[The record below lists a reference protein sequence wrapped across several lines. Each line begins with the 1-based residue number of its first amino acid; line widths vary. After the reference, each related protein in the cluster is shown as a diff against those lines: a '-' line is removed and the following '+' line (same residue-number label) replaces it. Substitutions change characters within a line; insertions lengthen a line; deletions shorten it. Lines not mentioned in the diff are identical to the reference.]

1 MRIHLI
7 VTKYAEQEP
16 CIEDAWDEYSI
27 DENHEGYLAALD
39 KVKRE
44 AASQTTGKGP
54 KAETRVGIVTVPDTF
69 FDSLFEPR
77 EVEGKPCPK

>member
-7 VTKYAEQEP
+7 VTKYSEQEP
-16 CIEDAWDEYSI
+16 CIEDAWDQYSI

-44 AASQTTGKGP
+44 AGP
-54 KAETRVGIVTVPDTF
+54 KAETRVGIVTVPGDF
-69 FDSLFEPR
+69 LDSLFEPR
-77 EVEGKPCPK
+77 EAEGK

>member
-7 VTKYAEQEP
+7 VSKYSEQSP
-16 CIEDAWDEYSI
+16 CIEDAWDDLSI
-27 DENHEGYLAALD
+27 EENHEGYLAALA

-44 AASQTTGKGP
+44 AGE
-54 KAETRVGIVTVPDTF
+54 KAQTRVGIVEVPDSF
-69 FDSLFEPR
+69 LDSLFEPR